1 MENSTVLLAIAG
13 AVPLVLGGLMLAFPL
28 IGTAVAGLAL
38 VYLGAAVFLGTVTV
52 LDQATAAMFVVG
64 GLVLFGIAGS
74 VRAIK
79 VAARSRPPSAGRTTE
94 DPDWYH
100 AVEEGKPYRRDR
112 GAEQHK
118 RP

>member
-1 MENSTVLLAIAG
+1 MENPTVLLAIAG
-13 AVPLVLGGLMLAFPL
+13 AVPLVLGGFMLAFPL

-38 VYLGAAVFLGTVTV
+38 LYVGAAVFLGTVTV

-64 GLVLFGIAGS
+64 GLVLFGIAGA
-74 VRAIK
+74 VREIK
-79 VAARSRPPSAGRTTE
+79 LAARCRPPIAGRTTE

-112 GAEQHK
+112 GVEQHK